1 MMWDGFRK
9 DIMKSSKPLQRE
21 SHHFFFERVCYLTE
35 ITISKLRR
43 RAEGEQRAHWRWVE
57 WLQDFIETKGLR
69 FFSGKAFSHVVS
81 NATQTLGFEMPSI
94 QIWSTCSWHWKKV
107 VPAKMIKNA
116 AAGETC
122 FFSLRFRWRVF
133 WLIHLIL
140 CSTGGLAQTQVDF
153 GRWPRAAAP
162 SFAMWTVWS
171 HFCWLSCILP
181 W

>member
-21 SHHFFFERVCYLTE
+21 RHLFFFERMCYLTE
-35 ITISKLRR
+35 ITISKLLR

-107 VPAKMIKNA
+107 VPADQKRSSRWDV
-116 AAGETC
+116 
-122 FFSLRFRWRVF
+122 FFFPEVSLEGF
-133 WLIHLIL
+133 LAYPSYPL
-140 CSTGGLAQTQVDF
+140 CSTGGLAQTQVDV

>member
-21 SHHFFFERVCYLTE
+21 RHLFFFERMCYLTE
-35 ITISKLRR
+35 ITISKLLR

-107 VPAKMIKNA
+107 VPADQKRSSRWDV
-116 AAGETC
+116 
-122 FFSLRFRWRVF
+122 FFPLRFRWRVF

-140 CSTGGLAQTQVDF
+140 CSTGGLAQTQVDV